1 MSISELYTSTGFI
14 ATTDA
19 PVSIAQATPST
30 NLSTNTGPGIYQ
42 FVLDC
47 NNMVAGEQY
56 ELKLLEKTVTAGTQR
71 LLETWVLDGA
81 PAEPI
86 FMTPAV
92 TLLNGWDFTM
102 QRVTTTSTTTS
113 TGSGRHFLS
122 SVRKIS

>member
-1 MSISELYTSTGFI
+1 MPITELYTSTGFI

-30 NLSTNTGPGIYQ
+30 SLSTNTGPGIYQ
-42 FVLDC
+42 LVLDL
-47 NNMVAGEQY
+47 NAMVAGEQY
-56 ELKLLEKTVTAGTQR
+56 EVKVLEKAVTAGTQR

-92 TLLNGWDFTM
+92 TLLNGWDITV

-113 TGSGRHFLS
+113 TGSGRHLLS